1 MTRYFNGQ
9 NGLERSEFLIKNLN
23 AYIVF
28 ASLML
33 LGRAFHELGAE
44 WVKDLCPYRT
54 VLILG
59 ITSVREFCDL
69 SVLLGLYILSM
80 SLMYRG
86 DRSCSA
92 LYVWICILYCILYC
106 TGNHII

>member
-1 MTRYFNGQ
+1 
-9 NGLERSEFLIKNLN
+9 
-23 AYIVF
+23 
-28 ASLML
+28 ML

-69 SVLLGLYILSM
+69 SVLLGVYIFRSGAVFKSEGSPSNPKDL
-80 SLMYRG
+80 LQIYAILAVGACVLRQLKHVVMYTKKKT
-86 DRSCSA
+86 DDKP
-92 LYVWICILYCILYC
+92 
-106 TGNHII
+106 